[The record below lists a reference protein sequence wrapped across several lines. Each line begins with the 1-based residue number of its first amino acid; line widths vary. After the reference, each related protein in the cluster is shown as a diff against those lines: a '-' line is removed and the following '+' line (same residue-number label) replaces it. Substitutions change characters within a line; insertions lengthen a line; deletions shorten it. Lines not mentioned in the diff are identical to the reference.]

1 MYGDLSACQVF
12 VLKRVL
18 WRLERWLS
26 TTEHLSLLPR
36 IWVWS
41 PEPTWCLTTV
51 TPGPDDCKCSGTN
64 NAITR
69 RPTELLRENFLKIW
83 KVQTKLRCE

>member
-12 VLKRVL
+12 VLKCVL
-18 WRLERWLS
+18 WRLERWLR

-41 PEPTWCLTTV
+41 PEPTWRLSTV
-51 TPGPDDCKCSGTN
+51 TPGPDDFKCSGTN
-64 NAITR
+64 NW
-69 RPTELLRENFLKIW
+69 PLLEGPQN
-83 KVQTKLRCE
+83 C